1 MALQKQQACCLES
14 MEKHATHVLE
24 QDWLKR
30 GCGISQHVIHYQIFL
45 KQWICSTI
53 GVGNTNWELLTWPS
67 GPYMVEKNAMR
78 QTIRTVFYQLMTEK
92 IPVPDDLAGFLLGK
106 ENTVFRLEFGVQKNG
121 KFIEQS
127 AESVEINPFKQQ
139 ELQFVVPKYN
149 GQTRNAVRH
158 YYLRSK
164 IRTTYLATRQIVE

>member
-1 MALQKQQACCLES
+1 
-14 MEKHATHVLE
+14 
-24 QDWLKR
+24 
-30 GCGISQHVIHYQIFL
+30 
-45 KQWICSTI
+45 
-53 GVGNTNWELLTWPS
+53 
-67 GPYMVEKNAMR
+67 
-78 QTIRTVFYQLMTEK
+78 MTGK

-106 ENTVFRLEFGVQKNG
+106 ENTVFRLEFDVQKNG

-149 GQTRNAVRH
+149 GQPRNAVRH

-164 IRTTYLATRQIVE
+164 IRTTYLATQIVE